1 MEENRLDALKD
12 AYESI
17 PVPPELEFRVRTSIA
32 QAKQAQKKE
41 QTIPMKTRHFWKNFG
56 TAAAAAMLTIVI
68 LANSG
73 AGVASAMEKIPVLG
87 AITRV
92 VTFRTYDDTQGGAS
106 AHVEVPQVEGGGQ
119 ELNDAISAYTDTII
133 AQYKADAEE
142 MGEGNYNLDLSYET
156 VTDNDAVFALRF
168 NKTLIMASGSEEVMI
183 YDVDKASGKLLALQD
198 LFRSGSDYQ
207 TVLTEEIQSQM
218 RQRMEEDDML
228 TYWLDDPE
236 TDSWNF
242 KQLSA
247 DANFYF
253 DADGQLV
260 IVFDEGEVAPM
271 FMGVQEFTIPT
282 EVISSIALN
291 AYFPA

>member
-1 MEENRLDALKD
+1 MEENRLDELKD

-17 PVPPELEFRVRTSIA
+17 PVPPELEFRVRSSIA

-41 QTIPMKTRHFWKNFG
+41 QPSPRKIRSFWKTFG
-56 TAAAAAMLTIVI
+56 ITASAAMLTVVI

-92 VTFRTYDDTQGGAS
+92 VTFRTYNDTQGGAS

-119 ELNDAISAYTDTII
+119 ELNEAISAYTDTII
-133 AQYKADAEE
+133 AQYKADAEK
-142 MGEGNYNLDLSYET
+142 MGEGTYNLDLSYET

-168 NKTLIMASGSEEVMI
+168 NKTLIMASGVEEVMI
-183 YDVDKASGKLLALQD
+183 YDVDKASGRLLSLQD

-207 TVLTEEIQSQM
+207 AVLTEEIQSQM
-218 RQRMEEDDML
+218 RRRMEADDTL
-228 TYWLDDPE
+228 SYWLDDPE
-236 TDSWNF
+236 TDFWNF
-242 KQLSA
+242 KQLPA

-253 DADGQLV
+253 DAADHLV

-271 FMGVQEFTIPT
+271 YMGVQEFTIPT
-282 EVISSIALN
+282 EVVSSIALR
-291 AYFPA
+291 AYFLV